1 MSVVPGIPP
10 LQFGA
15 KLVLIVQLL
24 LLLLLLRVEPAVRS
38 VCLDHAN
45 VGPAYERRLPL
56 LPLQWPDWIYNGV
69 PVLSRPDGTD
79 KGEALNCDV
88 GLALGGG
95 VVGQALGD
103 DVGQAPAT
111 NYH

>member
-1 MSVVPGIPP
+1 M
-10 LQFGA
+10 
-15 KLVLIVQLL
+15 
-24 LLLLLLRVEPAVRS
+24 
-38 VCLDHAN
+38 
-45 VGPAYERRLPL
+45 
-56 LPLQWPDWIYNGV
+56 IYNGV
-69 PVLSRPDGTD
+69 PVLSGPD

-88 GLALGGG
+88 GLALGNG